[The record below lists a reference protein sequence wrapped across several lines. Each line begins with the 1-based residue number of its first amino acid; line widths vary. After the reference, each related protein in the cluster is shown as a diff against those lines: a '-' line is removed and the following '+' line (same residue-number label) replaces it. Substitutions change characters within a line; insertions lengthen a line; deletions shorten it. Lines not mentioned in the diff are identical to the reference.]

1 MCEVAFA
8 VNYYRWMSTEDGA
21 HRKQCMLEWRYLCGR
36 LGDRN
41 R

>member
-1 MCEVAFA
+1 MGEVAFA

-21 HRKQCMLEWRYLCGR
+21 LEWRYLCGR